1 MTLNHDYVDKLY
13 KNGEIVTSYIH
24 ADFLLSHEGIPHTFQ
39 LRAHRAGLAG
49 GMINNTQTS

>member
-1 MTLNHDYVDKLY
+1 VTLNHDYVDKLY